1 MSVKCFICKSGFN
14 LLFACNPGTVGG
26 PNDILCERCY
36 AKTAY
41 VSEYPNL
48 SQHALTHI
56 KSLPHLASNVEL
68 GSIYTVSPQQTNFTT
83 FPQLATPQSSG
94 FGAGF
99 GVPSNSYTVPT
110 FNSNPTFGFPQN
122 TKPTTKTTIKEVEEK
137 LRRNTEQEVVKL
149 MMLNGLTSQSFTN
162 TGETASTAGQSN
174 IPKNPTN
181 IGTTNSDNP
190 NRTENAKR
198 LNEFIKKALF
208 PELME
213 FPELEPKT
221 KTQKLENSSGETED
235 EEEDRADWPFEWIG
249 GDVKSIKDL
258 IRISRDYKTNPKRV
272 QTNLDMDK
280 LVRLIEPLET
290 LQDMVGLEDIK
301 DSIFKQVVFHLQD
314 LDNGNKDM
322 HHTVIKGPPGVGKTQ
337 ISHIIAK
344 IYKGLGFLKKDT
356 VVSVKRDDLIAGYL
370 GQTAMKAKKKYEE
383 ALGGV
388 LLIDEAYAL
397 GDGSDKD
404 SYSKEAIDLLTS
416 YLSEHGNEFI
426 CIIAGYKEAL
436 EKRFFSVNEGLARRF
451 NIHYEIKPYS
461 GTDICQIFQKLVGDG
476 GWQLDASAYNPEFF
490 VANLDA
496 FPHFGGDM
504 LNLFAYTK
512 KAHSSRLLSIR
523 TKEQLMNTKKKIN
536 MDDLEAGFEQYI
548 AGNGYAKKDTPFDAK
563 FMYM

>member
-1 MSVKCFICKSGFN
+1 MAAKCVICNSTFN
-14 LLFACNPGTVGG
+14 LLLSSDHRNIGQY
-26 PNDILCERCY
+26 NNIYCEWCY
-36 AKTAY
+36 AKTY
-41 VSEYPNL
+41 YKYEYPNL
-48 SQHALTHI
+48 SHQAIQHI
-56 KSLPHLASNVEL
+56 MSLPHLSPIIPN
-68 GSIYTVSPQQTNFTT
+68 SIDFPSHYQPTNQRGWGGF
-83 FPQLATPQSSG
+83 SG
-94 FGAGF
+94 FGNSSTTLPTNYTQMPSIPTTATLAQTQAPKFGIQGFNNSEHNSKMSQKIIKDKAGIKARQIQAQM
-99 GVPSNSYTVPT
+99 GNTVLPPPLPDEVPT
-110 FNSNPTFGFPQN
+110 
-122 TKPTTKTTIKEVEEK
+122 TTH
-137 LRRNTEQEVVKL
+137 
-149 MMLNGLTSQSFTN
+149 
-162 TGETASTAGQSN
+162 
-174 IPKNPTN
+174 
-181 IGTTNSDNP
+181 TTNSINP
-190 NRTENAKR
+190 NREENAKR
-198 LNEFIKKALF
+198 LNEFIKKILF
-208 PELME
+208 PEHME
-213 FPELEPKT
+213 FPELEPTT
-221 KTQKLENSSGETED
+221 KTAKNEISLTDIED
-235 EEEDRADWPFEWIG
+235 EEEDKSDWPFDWIG
-249 GDVKSIKDL
+249 GDVKGIRDL
-258 IRISRDYKTNPKRV
+258 IRIGREYSINPKRV

-280 LVRLIEPLET
+280 LTQLVEPLET

-344 IYKGLGFLKKDT
+344 IYNGLGFLKKDT

-416 YLSEHGNEFI
+416 YLSEHGHEFI

-436 EKRFFSVNEGLARRF
+436 EKRFFSVNEGLSRRF

-461 GTDICQIFQKLVGDG
+461 GADICQIFHKLVADG
-476 GWQLDASAYNPEFF
+476 GWQVDASAYNPEFF

-504 LNLFAYTK
+504 LSLFAYTK
-512 KAHSSRLLSIR
+512 KAHSTRLLSIR
-523 TKEQLMNTKKKIN
+523 TKEQLLNTKKKIN
-536 MDDLEAGFEQYI
+536 MSDLEAGFEQYKL
-548 AGNGYAKKDTPFDAK
+548 GNGYAKKDTSFEAK

>member
-1 MSVKCFICKSGFN
+1 MTAKCAICNSTFN
-14 LLFACNPGTVGG
+14 LLFSCDPKTIGQS
-26 PNDILCERCY
+26 NDIKCERCF
-36 AKTAY
+36 AKIY
-41 VSEYPNL
+41 FKSEYPNL
-48 SQHALTHI
+48 SYHAIQHI
-56 KSLPHLASNVEL
+56 RSLPHLCQIRTNPGINIS
-68 GSIYTVSPQQTNFTT
+68 SQFHPSTQIY
-83 FPQLATPQSSG
+83 G
-94 FGAGF
+94 FGKPSINPIPNYLQMPNISTSATTMTSQQVPKF
-99 GVPSNSYTVPT
+99 GIPGLSEN
-110 FNSNPTFGFPQN
+110 N
-122 TKPTTKTTIKEVEEK
+122 TKIKTDTECLIDARQILNQMNKVNTLLPSLEDEVPGMTDK
-137 LRRNTEQEVVKL
+137 
-149 MMLNGLTSQSFTN
+149 
-162 TGETASTAGQSN
+162 
-174 IPKNPTN
+174 
-181 IGTTNSDNP
+181 TNSTNP
-190 NRTENAKR
+190 NRNENAKK

-208 PELME
+208 PEIME
-213 FPELEPKT
+213 FPDLEPNT
-221 KTQKLENSSGETED
+221 KNAKMDTSSAETED
-235 EEEDRADWPFEWIG
+235 EKEDQSDWPFEWIG
-249 GDVKSIKDL
+249 GDVKSIRDL
-258 IRISRDYKTNPKRV
+258 IRIGREYKTNPKRV

-290 LQDMVGLEDIK
+290 LQNMVGLEDIK

-404 SYSKEAIDLLTS
+404 IYSKEAIDLLTS
-416 YLSEHGNEFI
+416 YLSEHGHEFI

-451 NIHYEIKPYS
+451 NIHYDIKPYS
-461 GTDICQIFQKLVGDG
+461 GDDICQIFQKLVADG
-476 GWQLDASAYNPEFF
+476 GWQLDASANNPEFF
-490 VANLDA
+490 VANIDA

-512 KAHSSRLLSIR
+512 KAHSTRLLSIR

-536 MDDLEAGFEQYI
+536 MADLEAGFEQYKS
-548 AGNGYAKKDTPFDAK
+548 GNGYAKKDTPFEAK

>member
-1 MSVKCFICKSGFN
+1 MPSLPF
-14 LLFACNPGTVGG
+14 
-26 PNDILCERCY
+26 DIWCERCY
-36 AKTAY
+36 AKA
-41 VSEYPNL
+41 VFSSEYPNL
-48 SQHALTHI
+48 TQQSLAHI
-56 KSLPHLASNVEL
+56 KSLPRVMEFGQQFAVGLNV
-68 GSIYTVSPQQTNFTT
+68 
-83 FPQLATPQSSG
+83 
-94 FGAGF
+94 
-99 GVPSNSYTVPT
+99 
-110 FNSNPTFGFPQN
+110 QN
-122 TKPTTKTTIKEVEEK
+122 TPRANPISRTPANPFVRLPYNPLTGTPANPISRTPAIPTTTPTIPFTDELKASLQK
-137 LRRNTEQEVVKL
+137 LENQKQAMIAEITSNKL
-149 MMLNGLTSQSFTN
+149 HVPIPPPSFIQLPGIVDNPDVNCCQDGSQSATN
-162 TGETASTAGQSN
+162 
-174 IPKNPTN
+174 
-181 IGTTNSDNP
+181 
-190 NRTENAKR
+190 NRKESAKR
-198 LNEFIKKALF
+198 LNDFIKKTLF
-208 PELME
+208 PDLME
-213 FPELEPKT
+213 FPDLEPQT
-221 KTQKLENSSGETED
+221 KNQKLDLLSTED
-235 EEEDRADWPFEWIG
+235 EEEDDRSDWPFEWIG

-258 IRISRDYKTNPKRV
+258 IRIGREYKTNPKRV
-272 QTNLDMDK
+272 QTNLDMEK
-280 LVRLIEPLET
+280 LVRLVEPLET

-337 ISHIIAK
+337 ISHIIAR

-370 GQTAMKAKKKYEE
+370 GQTALKAKKKYEE

-416 YLSEHGNEFI
+416 YLSEHGHEFI

-461 GTDICQIFQKLVGDG
+461 GSDICQIFQKLVSDG
-476 GWQLDASAYNPEFF
+476 GWQIDASAYNPEFF
-490 VANLDA
+490 TRNLES

-512 KAHSSRLLSIR
+512 KAHSSRLLAIR

-536 MDDLEAGFEQYI
+536 MADLEAGFEQYKTR
-548 AGNGYAKKDTPFDAK
+548 NGYASKDSTPFEAK

>member
-1 MSVKCFICKSGFN
+1 MTAKCAICNSTFN
-14 LLFACNPGTVGG
+14 LLFSCDPRTMGQS
-26 PNDILCERCY
+26 NDIKCERCY
-36 AKTAY
+36 AKTY
-41 VSEYPNL
+41 YKSEYPNL
-48 SQHALTHI
+48 SHQAIQHI
-56 KSLPHLASNVEL
+56 RSLPHL
-68 GSIYTVSPQQTNFTT
+68 SPIGTSHRFDISSQFQPTN
-83 FPQLATPQSSG
+83 QSFG
-94 FGAGF
+94 FGGF
-99 GVPSNSYTVPT
+99 GN
-110 FNSNPTFGFPQN
+110 
-122 TKPTTKTTIKEVEEK
+122 
-137 LRRNTEQEVVKL
+137 L
-149 MMLNGLTSQSFTN
+149 
-162 TGETASTAGQSN
+162 ST
-174 IPKNPTN
+174 PPTN
-181 IGTTNSDNP
+181 YLPMPSITTAATLPQIQSPKFGIPGLNSEDNSKMLQKLIKDEAGIKARQILSQMDKVSTLQPSLAGEVPRTTDTTNSINP
-190 NRTENAKR
+190 NREEKAKR
-198 LNEFIKKALF
+198 LNEFIKKTLF

-213 FPELEPKT
+213 FPDLEPKT

-416 YLSEHGNEFI
+416 YLSEHGHEFI

-523 TKEQLMNTKKKIN
+523 TKEQIMNTKKKIN
-536 MDDLEAGFEQYI
+536 MDDLEAGFEQYK